1 MSDEIEVLKIVC
13 GRLNDA
19 SMPYM
24 LTGSMAMNYYAQPRM
39 TRDIDLVVSLRSIDA
54 ERFVALFAA
63 DFLCESDAVRDAIRD
78 GGMFNVIH
86 STLIVKVDVV
96 VQKQSPYRREEFA
109 RRRSVPIDGVVIT
122 IVAPEDLL
130 LSKLDWARDTRS
142 ELQLG
147 DVRNLILSVPDLD
160 WGYVEKWAN
169 QLRLD
174 DLLAKVRK

>member
-1 MSDEIEVLKIVC
+1 MGDEIEVLKIVC
-13 GRLNDA
+13 GRLNEA
-19 SMPYM
+19 SIPYM

-39 TRDIDLVVSLRSIDA
+39 TRDIDLVVSIQPAGA

-63 DFLCESDAVRDAIRD
+63 DFICESEAVRDAARHA
-78 GGMFNVIH
+78 GMFNIIH

-96 VQKQSPYRREEFA
+96 VRKRSPYRQQEFE
-109 RRRSVPIDGVVIT
+109 RRRSVSVEGVAVA

-147 DVRNLILSVPDLD
+147 DARNLISSVSDLD
-160 WGYVEKWAN
+160 WSYVERWASE
-169 QLRLD
+169 LD
-174 DLLAKVRK
+174 LDHLLAEVRS